1 MLSIVIPTLNEEKY
15 LPRLLNS
22 IRRQSF
28 SGKGEEDKSS
38 SSPSLSCNESSVF
51 EVIVADAY
59 SEDGTASFA
68 QKENCKVVSS
78 RGRLPAREKN
88 RGAEA
93 TQGELILFVDADVV
107 LPEDFL
113 KNAIEEF
120 CHRNLD
126 VASFYLESKNKIHDF
141 IFRFFYNFPAKIT
154 QKILPQAMNAILI
167 KKSLHQ
173 KIGGFDEEIRLGEEL
188 DYIRRGK
195 KIGKF
200 GILNSCKVLI
210 SSRRFRKDGWF
221 KSWFKYF
228 LCQLHMIFLGK
239 VKSDIFKYRFNHY
252 GEN

>member
-15 LPRLLNS
+15 LPRLLGS
-22 IRRQSF
+22 LRRQSF
-28 SGKGEEDKSS
+28 SD
-38 SSPSLSCNESSVF
+38 F
-51 EVIVADAY
+51 EIIVADAY
-59 SEDGTASFA
+59 SEDGTASLA
-68 QKENCKVVSS
+68 QRGNCKVIFS

-88 RGAEA
+88 RGVEV
-93 TQGELILFVDADVV
+93 TQGELLLFVDADAV

-120 CHRNLD
+120 HHRNLD
-126 VASFYLESKNKIHDF
+126 VASFYLESKNKIYNF
-141 IFRFFYNFPAKIT
+141 VFRFFYNFPAKIT

-173 KIGGFDEEIRLGEEL
+173 KIGGFDEEVRLGEEL

-195 KIGKF
+195 KLGRF